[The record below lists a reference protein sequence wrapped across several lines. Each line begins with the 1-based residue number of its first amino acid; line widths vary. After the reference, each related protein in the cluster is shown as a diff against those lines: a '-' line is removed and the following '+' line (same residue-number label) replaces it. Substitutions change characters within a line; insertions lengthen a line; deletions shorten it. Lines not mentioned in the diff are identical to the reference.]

1 MYRIIFLD
9 IDGTLRDETYG
20 IPETTKTAIK
30 MCKESG
36 YYICLCTGRSI
47 GTITNDVLD
56 LEIDGI
62 IAGGGSYIEFH
73 NKVIKKD
80 FFKKSTI
87 EAVSFYLKDKNDK
100 TAFTFET
107 DDIVFMNE
115 EAVNIL
121 SSLNNE
127 KFKLLTKEEKIFV
140 KNNEKIIYQE
150 NINDFNARV
159 HKVNKICLW
168 STEEVLK
175 KITNIFTEN
184 EIQLA
189 QSFIFDSRNYYEII
203 QSNCNKGQA
212 IISLCNYLNIN
223 INETIAFGDGR
234 NDIDMLK
241 VVGTAIGIKNGSKEI
256 FQYVDSICEEPKNDG
271 IYSELKRRNII

>member
-1 MYRIIFLD
+1 MYRIIFFD

-20 IPETTKTAIK
+20 IPETTKAAVK
-30 MCKESG
+30 MCKENG

-87 EAVSFYLKDKNDK
+87 EAVSFYLKDKNNK

-121 SSLNNE
+121 ASLNNE

-168 STEEVLK
+168 STEEVFK

-212 IISLCNYLNIN
+212 IISLCKYLNIN